1 MVKYGTSELSL
12 EIAPLLWNTFITT
25 SDLYPIEHNVI
36 TAIKNLTL
44 AFMIDHYITKNIG
57 LQRFQ
62 EHTYVQYP
70 LSKHS
75 APFKSKNQNALKE
88 KPEKIAPII

>member
-1 MVKYGTSELSL
+1 MST
-12 EIAPLLWNTFITT
+12 
-25 SDLYPIEHNVI
+25 YPIEHNVI

>member
-1 MVKYGTSELSL
+1 
-12 EIAPLLWNTFITT
+12 
-25 SDLYPIEHNVI
+25 
-36 TAIKNLTL
+36 
-44 AFMIDHYITKNIG
+44 MIDHYITKNIG

-62 EHTYVQYP
+62 EHTYVKYP

>member
-1 MVKYGTSELSL
+1 MST
-12 EIAPLLWNTFITT
+12 
-25 SDLYPIEHNVI
+25 YPIEGNVV

-44 AFMIDHYITKNIG
+44 AFMIDHYFIKNIC

-62 EHTYVQYP
+62 EHAYIRYP
-70 LSKHS
+70 LSKNS
-75 APFKSKNQNALKE
+75 APFKSKNQNALKK